1 MAQPSIAAFFNTR
14 KRAAA
19 EDAIGLKNRV
29 SGFMEIIV
37 GMTPQCKGICVNFV
51 CVSRDV

>member
-19 EDAIGLKNRV
+19 DDVTSIKSKVSNYPILVKSNIFSTKIETDAT
-29 SGFMEIIV
+29 M
-37 GMTPQCKGICVNFV
+37 
-51 CVSRDV
+51 

>member
-19 EDAIGLKNRV
+19 EDVASIKNRV
-29 SGFMEIIV
+29 SL
-37 GMTPQCKGICVNFV
+37 K
-51 CVSRDV
+51 

>member
-19 EDAIGLKNRV
+19 EDVTSTKSRV
-29 SGFMEIIV
+29 S
-37 GMTPQCKGICVNFV
+37 NFHTMIKLNV
-51 CVSRDV
+51 FL